1 MIVCCDDFFNR
12 IKTEET
18 DNTEGNTI
26 WLLRGEILPGSSS
39 AHICTV
45 MILGLMCAFLICYA
59 ASNTLRIAKEELTP
73 PCSFYTRPKGI
84 SGTWTRQ
91 NWSFEFRAQIAKIL
105 NVQICIVIT

>member
-59 ASNTLRIAKEELTP
+59 ASNTLRIAKEEDYP
-73 PCSFYTRPKGI
+73 PLDLRELLRLVLK
-84 SGTWTRQ
+84 
-91 NWSFEFRAQIAKIL
+91 
-105 NVQICIVIT
+105 

>member
-45 MILGLMCAFLICYA
+45 MICVMGLMCAFLICYA

-73 PCSFYTRPKGI
+73 PCSLILLDLR
-84 SGTWTRQ
+84 
-91 NWSFEFRAQIAKIL
+91 EFLGLGHCVHAKIGHL
-105 NVQICIVIT
+105 NFAPKSPKF